1 MNNGKSVDC
10 ILWLIIHLIRG
21 QNTLKLNFVD
31 ICVLFVLDVGKKR
44 YFLLPCAVF
53 AGFCVLQHF
62 SLKSN

>member
-1 MNNGKSVDC
+1 MVNYTSYK
-10 ILWLIIHLIRG
+10 RR
-21 QNTLKLNFVD
+21 NTLKLNFVD